1 MISRRMLRIKAIK
14 ALYAHLKSDADS
26 LMASEKTLV
35 ASIDKTYDL
44 YFLMLSL
51 IVELAHYAE
60 QRQELARKKQL
71 PTYEDLN
78 PNRKFVENSVIRLI
92 DSSDAVNDYLAAHKL
107 SWAQYPELIKT
118 LFSQL
123 EQSEYYKAY
132 MSRAERSFRDDL
144 ALVTE
149 FYTNE
154 LESSEI
160 LEDVLDEM
168 SILWNDDLGF
178 ALIMVTR
185 TLSNMRPSHTDVK
198 ILPKFKSEEDLDFAM
213 QLFEKAS
220 LGYADNLL
228 YIEKF
233 TRNWDVE
240 RIALMDNLI
249 MATAVAELVTFPS
262 IPVKVTLDE
271 YIEIAKYY
279 STPGSSNFING
290 VLDKVVAT
298 LTEQG
303 KIKKSG
309 RGLIG

>member
-107 SWAQYPELIKT
+107 SWAKYPELIKT

-123 EQSEYYKAY
+123 EQTEYYKAY

-154 LESSEI
+154 LESSDI

-198 ILPKFKSEEDLDFAM
+198 VLPKFKSEEDLDFAM

-240 RIALMDNLI
+240 RIAFMDNLI
-249 MATAVAELVTFPS
+249 MATAVAELITFPS

-271 YIEIAKYY
+271 YIEIAKFY
-279 STPGSSNFING
+279 STASSSTFING
-290 VLDKVVAT
+290 VLDKVVAS
-298 LTEQG
+298 LQEEGRIQ
-303 KIKKSG
+303 KSG
-309 RGLIG
+309 RGLI

>member
-1 MISRRMLRIKAIK
+1 
-14 ALYAHLKSDADS
+14 
-26 LMASEKTLV
+26 
-35 ASIDKTYDL
+35 
-44 YFLMLSL
+44 MLSL
-51 IVELAHYAE
+51 IVELAHSAE

-107 SWAQYPELIKT
+107 SWAKYPELIKT
-118 LFSQL
+118 LFAQL
-123 EQSEYYKAY
+123 EQTEYYKAY

-198 ILPKFKSEEDLDFAM
+198 VLPKFKSEEDLDFAM

-240 RIALMDNLI
+240 RIAFMDNLI
-249 MATAVAELVTFPS
+249 MATAVAELITFPS

-279 STPGSSNFING
+279 STASSSTFING
-290 VLDKVVAT
+290 VLDKVVAS
-298 LTEQG
+298 LQEEGRIQ
-303 KIKKSG
+303 KSG
-309 RGLIG
+309 RGLI

>member
-107 SWAQYPELIKT
+107 SWAKYPELIKT

-123 EQSEYYKAY
+123 EQTEYYKAY
-132 MSRAERSFRDDL
+132 MSRTERSFRDDL

-198 ILPKFKSEEDLDFAM
+198 VLPKFKSEEDLDFAM

-240 RIALMDNLI
+240 RIAFMDNLI
-249 MATAVAELVTFPS
+249 MATAVAELITFPS

-271 YIEIAKYY
+271 YIEIAKFY
-279 STPGSSNFING
+279 STASSSTFING
-290 VLDKVVAT
+290 VLDKVVAS
-298 LTEQG
+298 LQEEGRIQ
-303 KIKKSG
+303 KSG
-309 RGLIG
+309 RGLI

>member
-1 MISRRMLRIKAIK
+1 MISRRMLRIKVIK

-44 YFLMLSL
+44 YFLMMSL

-78 PNRKFVENSVIRLI
+78 PNRKFVENAVIRLI
-92 DSSDAVNDYLAAHKL
+92 AQSDAVNDYLATRKL

-118 LFSQL
+118 LFTQL

-132 MSRAERSFRDDL
+132 MARTERSWRDDML
-144 ALVTE
+144 MVMD

-154 LESSEI
+154 LEESEL

-198 ILPKFKSEEDLDFAM
+198 VLPKFKNDEDLDFAM
-213 QLFEKAS
+213 QLFEKAAI
-220 LGYADNLL
+220 GYADNLL
-228 YIEKF
+228 HIEKF

-240 RIALMDNLI
+240 RIAFMDNLI

-262 IPVKVTLDE
+262 IPVKVSLDE

-279 STPGSSNFING
+279 STAGSSTFING
-290 VLDKVVAT
+290 VLDKVVAS
-298 LTEQG
+298 LQEEG
-303 KIKKSG
+303 KINKSG
-309 RGLIG
+309 RGLI

>member
-92 DSSDAVNDYLAAHKL
+92 DSSDAVNDYLAARKL
-107 SWAQYPELIKT
+107 SWAKYPELIKT
-118 LFSQL
+118 LFAQL
-123 EQSEYYKAY
+123 EQTEYYKAY

-198 ILPKFKSEEDLDFAM
+198 VLPKFKSEEDLDFAM

-240 RIALMDNLI
+240 RIAFMDNLI
-249 MATAVAELVTFPS
+249 MATAVAELITFPS

-271 YIEIAKYY
+271 YIEIAKFY
-279 STPGSSNFING
+279 STASSSTFING
-290 VLDKVVAT
+290 VLDKVVAS
-298 LTEQG
+298 LQEEGRIQ
-303 KIKKSG
+303 KSG
-309 RGLIG
+309 RGLI